1 MAHRSDARLL
11 VLHALRLKGV
21 AGADVVA
28 STVGLDEGDVARR
41 LDELVASGLVVRREG
56 LLKGWQLT
64 PSGRVEHERLLAD
77 ELDATGARPDAEGAY
92 RRFRTL
98 NPGVLDACSRWQ
110 VKEVAGR
117 LVRNDHA
124 DPAYDEKVVNDL
136 DDALA
141 DGAVPLFLRLPEALA
156 RFGRY
161 GPLLATALDRARAG
175 DGDYLTKPVLPSFH
189 TVWFELHE
197 DLLAT
202 LGLDRTSESSE
213 SSEASGSSGSGAS
226 GSDT

>member
-1 MAHRSDARLL
+1 MSHRSDARLL

-21 AGADVVA
+21 AGADAVA
-28 STVGLDEGDVARR
+28 STVDLPEADVARH
-41 LDELVASGLVVRREG
+41 LDAMAGAGLVVRREG
-56 LLKGWQLT
+56 LLTGWQLT
-64 PSGRVEHERLLAD
+64 AAGREEGERSLAA
-77 ELDATGARPDAEGAY
+77 ELDAAGARSAAEGAY

-124 DPAYDEKVVNDL
+124 DPAYDEKVLNDL

-141 DGAVPLFLRLPEALA
+141 DGAVPLFGRLPEALA

-161 GPLLATALDRARAG
+161 RPLLAAALDRARAG
-175 DGDYLTKPVLPSFH
+175 EGDYVTKPVLASFH

-202 LGLDRTSESSE
+202 LGLDRASE
-213 SSEASGSSGSGAS
+213 SSEA
-226 GSDT
+226 DT

>member
-1 MAHRSDARLL
+1 MTHRSDARLL

-21 AGADVVA
+21 AGADAVTAAVEVDP
-28 STVGLDEGDVARR
+28 SEVARR
-41 LDELVASGLVVRREG
+41 LDELVATGLVVWRDG
-56 LLKGWQLT
+56 ILTGWQLT
-64 PSGRVEHERLLAD
+64 ATGRQTHELLLAD
-77 ELDATGARPDAEGAY
+77 ELDATGSRPVAEAAY

-110 VKEVAGR
+110 VKEVGGR

-124 DPAYDEKVVNDL
+124 DPAYDEKVLNDL
-136 DDALA
+136 DDALT
-141 DGAVPLFLRLPEALA
+141 DGAVPLFRRLPEALG

-161 GPLLATALDRARAG
+161 APQLESAIDRARAG
-175 DGDYLTKPVLPSFH
+175 ERDYVTKPVLPSFH

-202 LGLDRTSESSE
+202 FGLDRAAES
-213 SSEASGSSGSGAS
+213 ADA
-226 GSDT
+226 

>member
-21 AGADVVA
+21 AGADVAAAAVD
-28 STVGLDEGDVARR
+28 LDPADVARE
-41 LDELVASGLVVRREG
+41 LDGLAADGLVVLREG
-56 LLKGWQLT
+56 LLTGWQLT
-64 PSGRVEHERLLAD
+64 AAGRVEHERLLAA
-77 ELDATGARPDAEGAY
+77 EIDATGTRAVAEGAY

-124 DPAYDEKVVNDL
+124 DPAYDEKVLNDL

-141 DGAVPLFLRLPEALA
+141 DGAVPLFRRLPEALA

-161 GPLLATALDRARAG
+161 EPLLATALALARAG
-175 DGDYLTKPVLPSFH
+175 EGDYVTKPVLPSFH

-202 LGLDRTSESSE
+202 LGLDRASESP
-213 SSEASGSSGSGAS
+213 EA
-226 GSDT
+226 DT

>member
-1 MAHRSDARLL
+1 MSHRSDPRLL

-21 AGADVVA
+21 AGEDAVA
-28 STVGLDEGDVARR
+28 GAVEVDPAEVARR
-41 LDELVASGLVVRREG
+41 LAELAASDLVVRRDG
-56 LLKGWQLT
+56 LLTGWQLT
-64 PSGRVEHERLLAD
+64 ASGREEHERLLAG
-77 ELDATGARPDAEGAY
+77 ELDATGSRPEAERAY

-98 NPGVLDACSRWQ
+98 NPGVLEACSRWQ

-124 DPAYDEKVVNDL
+124 DLAYDEKVLNDL
-136 DDALA
+136 DHALA
-141 DGAVPLFLRLPEALA
+141 DGAVPLFRRLPEALA

-161 GPLLATALDRARAG
+161 GPQLDSALVRARAG
-175 DGDYLTKPVLPSFH
+175 EGDYVTKPVLPSFH

-202 LGLDRTSESSE
+202 LGLDRAAES
-213 SSEASGSSGSGAS
+213 AGSA
-226 GSDT
+226 DA

>member
-21 AGADVVA
+21 AG
-28 STVGLDEGDVARR
+28 TDVAAAAVD
-41 LDELVASGLVVRREG
+41 LDPARVGAELDDLAAKGLVVRREG
-56 LLKGWQLT
+56 LLTGWQLT
-64 PSGRVEHERLLAD
+64 AAGRAEHERLLAR
-77 ELDATGARPDAEGAY
+77 ELDAAGARATAEGAY

-124 DPAYDEKVVNDL
+124 DAAYDEKVLNDL

-141 DGAVPLFLRLPEALA
+141 DGAVPLFERLPGALA

-161 GPLLATALDRARAG
+161 GPQLAAALDRARAG
-175 DGDYLTKPVLPSFH
+175 DGDYVTKPVLASFH

-202 LGLDRTSESSE
+202 LGLDRSSE
-213 SSEASGSSGSGAS
+213 PSGAGASGSSGSS
-226 GSDT
+226 GSET